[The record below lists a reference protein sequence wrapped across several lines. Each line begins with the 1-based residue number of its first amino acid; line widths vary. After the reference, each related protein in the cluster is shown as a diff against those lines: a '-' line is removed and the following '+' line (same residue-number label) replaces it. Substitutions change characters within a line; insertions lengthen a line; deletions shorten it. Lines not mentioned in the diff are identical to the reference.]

1 MKTQSINWSTG
12 QTSSPSISKSADGI
26 RKADPA
32 EIRKAMNAVT
42 GYVVRGSIATF
53 VVMAILVAAIWASQ
67 SLAASG
73 IVQAIIWAN
82 SLVFLALAV
91 ESSAARFQ
99 SLLVSGLALGVLA
112 LLSSPQAAGF
122 SILAAAV
129 IAAWAA
135 WAIMQGWKKA

>member
-12 QTSSPSISKSADGI
+12 QTSSPSISKRADGI

-112 LLSSPQAAGF
+112 MLSSPQAAGF